1 MKKII
6 TILLMIFL
14 FTGCEIGT
22 DMSNTPTKRV
32 EEYLD
37 GYQALDDNILN
48 DLDSLI
54 TDLDYTVEQKD
65 SYRELMKN
73 HYQNLKYEIKDETI
87 NGDKA
92 TVTAEIEVIDYSD
105 VLKEEL
111 NQDSYLDEEGN
122 YNAELFYDYQ
132 LSKMKESKKK
142 VKYTIV
148 FNLTKVNDDWAIDEL
163 DESTKEKIHGIYVY

>member
-92 TVTAEIEVIDYSD
+92 TVTAEIEVIDYSRR
-105 VLKEEL
+105 KR
-111 NQDSYLDEEGN
+111 
-122 YNAELFYDYQ
+122 
-132 LSKMKESKKK
+132 
-142 VKYTIV
+142 
-148 FNLTKVNDDWAIDEL
+148 
-163 DESTKEKIHGIYVY
+163 

>member
-6 TILLMIFL
+6 LFLLAILFI
-14 FTGCEIGT
+14 TGCEIGT
-22 DMSNTPTKRV
+22 EMSNSPTKRV
-32 EEYLD
+32 ENYLD
-37 GYQALDDNILN
+37 SYQSLDDNILN
-48 DLDSLI
+48 DLDTLLV
-54 TDLDYTVEQKD
+54 DLDYTVAQKD

-92 TVTAEIEVIDYSD
+92 TVTAEIEVIDYSKT
-105 VLKEEL
+105 LKEEP
-111 NQDSYLDEEGN
+111 NQDLYLDDEGN
-122 YNAELFYDYQ
+122 YDEGLFYDYQ
-132 LSKMKESKKK
+132 LNKMKETKEK

-163 DESTKEKIHGIYVY
+163 DNTTKEKIHGIYVY

>member
-6 TILLMIFL
+6 VFLLAFL
-14 FTGCEIGT
+14 LITGCEIGT

-32 EEYLD
+32 ENYLD
-37 GYQALDDNILN
+37 SYQSLDDNILN
-48 DLDSLI
+48 DLDTLLV
-54 TDLDYTVEQKD
+54 DLDYTVEQKD

-92 TVTAEIEVIDYSD
+92 I
-105 VLKEEL
+105 LKEEP
-111 NQDSYLDEEGN
+111 NQDLYLDEDGN
-122 YNAELFYDYQ
+122 YDKALFYDYQ
-132 LSKMKESKKK
+132 LSKMKDSKEK

-163 DESTKEKIHGIYVY
+163 DDTTKEKIHGIYVY

>member
-6 TILLMIFL
+6 TIFLMIFL

-54 TDLDYTVEQKD
+54 ADLDYTFEQKE
-65 SYRELMKN
+65 SYRELMKK
-73 HYQNLKYEIKDETI
+73 HYQNLNYEIKDEAI

-111 NQDSYLDEEGN
+111 NQDSYLDDEGN
-122 YNAELFYDYQ
+122 YSAELFYDYQ